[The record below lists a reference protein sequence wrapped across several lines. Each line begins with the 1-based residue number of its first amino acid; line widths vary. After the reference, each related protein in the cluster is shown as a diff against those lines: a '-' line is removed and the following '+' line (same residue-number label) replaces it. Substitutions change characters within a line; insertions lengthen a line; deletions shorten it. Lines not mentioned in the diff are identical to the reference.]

1 MALTLRIIRL
11 GTGRWQKIS
20 SVLLA
25 TLPFVFLGCHT
36 AQRNLKPAIQITR
49 VPAAS
54 LGGPRVM
61 DYMEGKVSGTQAGDQ
76 VVLYAF
82 SEVWWIQP
90 FRNAG
95 LTNIQPDSSWRNS
108 THLGTDY
115 AALLVE
121 PGYRPALKL
130 GSIPSIGNGV
140 LATAI
145 VKGSGA
151 TIVPKRIHFSGYD
164 WTAQGADNDTAGETQ
179 SYDPNNAWVDEKGYL
194 HLRMNER
201 DGHWYCAEIHT
212 MRSLGYGTYRFVV
225 QDTGH
230 LDSSATFRIFAYD
243 LLLANESRNDEF
255 DIELSRWDDPAG
267 NNARYV
273 LQPYYVPKNVA
284 KFEAPAGELTHTFRW
299 DPGKVSFRTVQGAV
313 DTPGQ
318 KIVSEKVFTEG
329 VPVPANHKIYI
340 DLLDFLHSRH
350 TAKLPTE
357 VVIEKFDYQ
366 P

>member
-1 MALTLRIIRL
+1 MRRL
-11 GTGRWQKIS
+11 LHSIFG
-20 SVLLA
+20 VLLSS
-25 TLPFVFLGCHT
+25 LPVVLLGCHT
-36 AQRNLKPAIQITR
+36 AQRDLKPAIQITR
-49 VPAAS
+49 VPTAS

-61 DYMEGKVSGTQAGDQ
+61 DYMGGKVTGAKAGDQ
-76 VVLYAF
+76 VVLYAL

-90 FRNAG
+90 FKNAG
-95 LTNIQPDSSWRNS
+95 LTNIQPDSTWRNS

-130 GSIPSIGNGV
+130 GSIPPLGNGV
-140 LATAI
+140 LATSI
-145 VKGSGA
+145 VKGSGPA
-151 TIVPKRIHFSGYD
+151 IVQKTIHFSGYD
-164 WTAQGADNDTAGETQ
+164 WIAQGADNDTAGETQ

-212 MRSLGYGTYRFVV
+212 TRSLGYGTYQFVV

-230 LDSSATFRIFAYD
+230 LDPSGTFRIFAYD
-243 LLLANESRNDEF
+243 LLLANERRNDEL
-255 DIELSRWDDPAG
+255 DIELSRWDDLKG
-267 NNARYV
+267 KNARYV
-273 LQPYYVPKNVA
+273 LQPYYVPKHVA

-299 DPGKVSFRTVQGAV
+299 EPGEVSFRTLQGTV
-313 DTPGQ
+313 NTLGP
-318 KIVSEKVFTEG
+318 KIVSEKVFTED
-329 VPVPANHKIYI
+329 VPTPANHKIYI